1 MLLLG
6 IAVVAWRVPPTL
18 VRDAAAYVFA
28 RSPHERYAASLR
40 LRGAAAAPA
49 GQAWLAAA
57 DSALSTPEDVRAPFT
72 DAGVLDL
79 ERPSAVSWRMDARR
93 GQRVVAD
100 VEFGG
105 GRIFVDLFRDGE
117 LVASASREERRLV
130 YNVNED
136 GALVLRIQP
145 ELAGGG
151 AYRVVERS
159 EASMRF
165 PVQGM
170 TPRAV
175 QSSFGASR
183 DEGRRS
189 HEGVDIFAKRGT
201 PVLAAS
207 DGWVAGSTTNGLGGN
222 VVWVW
227 SPLRQVRAYYAHLD
241 RHAVSPGERVR
252 VGDVLGYVGTTGN
265 ARGGPPHLHF
275 GIYAT
280 GKGSVDPL
288 PYICDAPCGA
298 RR

>member
-6 IAVVAWRVPPTL
+6 IAVAAWRIPPS
-18 VRDAAAYVFA
+18 VFRDAAAYAFA

-40 LRGAAAAPA
+40 LRGVAAAPA

-57 DSALSTPEDVRAPFT
+57 DSALSTPEDVRAPFS

-79 ERPSAVSWRMDARR
+79 GQPAAVSWRLDARR
-93 GQRVVAD
+93 GQRVVAE

-105 GRIFVDLFRDGE
+105 GRIFVDLFRDGD
-117 LVASASREERRLV
+117 LIASASREETRLV
-130 YNVNED
+130 YNVDRD
-136 GALVLRIQP
+136 GPIILRLQP
-145 ELAGGG
+145 ELADGG

-159 EASMRF
+159 EASLRF
-165 PVQGM
+165 PVKGL

-207 DGWVAGSTTNGLGGN
+207 DGWVAGSTTNRLGGN

-227 SPLRQVRAYYAHLD
+227 SPLRQVRTYYAHLD
-241 RHAVSPGERVR
+241 RHAVSPGERVHA
-252 VGDVLGYVGTTGN
+252 GDVLGYVGSTGN

-275 GIYAT
+275 GVYAA

-288 PYICDAPCGA
+288 PYICDAPCG
-298 RR
+298 RH